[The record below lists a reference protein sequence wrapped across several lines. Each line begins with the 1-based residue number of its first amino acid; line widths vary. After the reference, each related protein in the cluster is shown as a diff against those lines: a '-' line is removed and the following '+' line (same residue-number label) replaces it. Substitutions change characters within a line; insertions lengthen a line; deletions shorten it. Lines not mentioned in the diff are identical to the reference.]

1 MKLLASYNFLKLH
14 VRYRIINLI
23 FFSFDF
29 SDKFADRSFYWIGG
43 VTDWRVVLL
52 SAAIFDDRY
61 YDDRRSDR

>member
-14 VRYRIINLI
+14 VRYRIINLT
-23 FFSFDF
+23 FFLLISRT
-29 SDKFADRSFYWIGG
+29 SSLTDRFTGG